1 MRTKTTNGLF
11 YIILFSTLC
20 FLLLFA
26 SNSNAQTLVWQE
38 EFNSTSLNSNYWTYD
53 FGDGCDRNLCGWG
66 NSELENYTTR
76 PENVRIENGN
86 LVIEARNEIYGNSSF
101 TSGRIKTEG
110 RVHLKYG
117 TVEARI
123 KIPNLANGLWPA
135 FWTLGTVGG
144 VWPNIG
150 EIDIMEMGNQSA
162 RLANIINKQV
172 TCANHW
178 SNNGA
183 YTYSSSSINSSVD
196 LNNDYHLY
204 KMVWNSQSIT
214 MYLDGVS
221 FYTLDISNPLATSKD
236 EFHNPHFLLLNMA
249 IGGAYTGLLNAS
261 SISATMPAQMLVDYV
276 RVYQNPGD
284 QLILGTQ
291 NLTSGN
297 YGVFT
302 ETTSVT
308 DSLSIGTNTT
318 LNYWNN
324 MTAITGA
331 SAYEGS
337 KVWAV
342 RAAAGNWFGMGI
354 DNKYINL
361 TGHTSGAL
369 KFHFKTSYN
378 GQFKFGI
385 KSGDGESWINIPAGS
400 NLYGIVRDGN
410 WHEVS
415 IPLSEF
421 LNTAAGRYCD
431 YWSIKSAFMFAGD
444 APTAVADFYIDN
456 IYFTKNTVT
465 PTLSNFSVQAKLL
478 GDPAFNLTA
487 PTSNSVGSF
496 SYSSSNTAVAM
507 VSGNTVTI
515 TGTGTAVITATQS
528 PSGIYGSSSITAN
541 LVVTMPVPTTAAPTP
556 AARNTSDYV
565 SLFSNAYTN
574 VSGTDWFPNWGQTTT
589 VTEVLI
595 AGNSTKKYENFNYQ
609 GVQFSGSV
617 NASSMSYIHIDI
629 WTPNCS
635 TFDLYLINTTP
646 ALVEQKV
653 SVTPTFNGWNSYDI
667 PLTQYPG
674 IALNNINQLKLVSTP
689 FGGTTLYFD
698 NVYFWRPSNLPALSN
713 FSMPVKTI
721 GDAPFVITP
730 STSNSTGAFTYSSD
744 NAAVATV
751 SGNTITL
758 TGVGN
763 AVITATQ
770 AATATYASGTISST
784 LIVNY
789 PAPTSASPV
798 PPTRSS
804 ADYIS
809 VYSDAYTN
817 FPGTD
822 FNPNWGQSTI
832 VTDFIIA
839 GNNHKKYE
847 NFNYQGIQLANVLN
861 AANMQYVHIDV
872 WTPNCTA
879 FDVYLINTTPALL
892 ERKVTLVPTLSGWN
906 SYDIALTQ
914 FSPVVLSNIT
924 QFKLM
929 ATPAGSSIVY
939 WDNLYF
945 WKESTVSTPTLSV
958 TQPTCAI
965 ATGTITVT
973 SSLSSLSF
981 SIDGV
986 NYSNT
991 TGVFSGLNPGTYS
1004 VTSRNPN
1011 GVVSNAAIAV
1021 INAAP
1026 VNPGTIT
1033 TITGTRN
1040 INQCDTLQNYSVQ
1053 NISGLT
1059 YTWSVTGTGN
1069 RIVSGQGTNAVATVM
1084 KVAGTVSI
1092 ASSGACGVNPTISLA
1107 VTKAVPT
1114 TPTTLTYTST
1124 NVCLYTQSAFTNSG
1138 LRDTFRTTQILN
1150 ATGYIWEVPTGSVS
1164 QRLNDTSITVVF
1176 PDTISLS
1183 ATDPRYVKVYSVSAC
1198 DTSLAKS
1205 ITLTRTVAATPGIIY
1220 NSFDAGATTGPAA
1233 VTAVCSIIGGAGT
1246 TYKIRKVATAATYTW
1261 SVKSGTNMIV
1271 THENAAGGANDTV
1284 ITVQY
1289 LSGFVTDSIFVR
1301 AVSGCGVSVAKGIKV
1316 SATTPSAPATLTVTS
1331 LGTITCG
1338 RPRYRFTAP
1347 AVLPAATAT
1356 TGAATGYQ
1364 WSFFGTLGA
1373 TFVVDSGSLSTS
1385 VVTGYFTSTA
1395 VHGLGDSVKIRYAST
1410 CGFSAYKVAALTNVA
1425 SSSNPPATPASLTAT
1440 LVSDVCGARVYR
1452 YTAPAL
1458 PAGSASAAAAT
1469 GYTWT
1474 LPTGSAV
1481 ALSATL
1487 DSGVL
1492 SGTGARYI
1500 RLKYSNNGVAV
1511 VGDSVR
1517 FLYNSACGV
1526 SANKALKLT
1535 NVAKVCLLGA
1545 PVFAKS
1551 TNSSDVINTDIYP
1564 NPNNGNFNLHLETGV
1579 LSLQFAVIEI
1589 KDITGKSIDQFQVNA
1604 INGKIDAYYSSG
1616 KLKPGMYFIGLKN
1629 QLKASFKKI
1638 VVMQ

>member
-1 MRTKTTNGLF
+1 MRSKTTNGLF
-11 YIILFSTLC
+11 YIILFLTIC
-20 FLLLFA
+20 FLFLFVN
-26 SNSNAQTLVWQE
+26 NSNAQTLVWQE
-38 EFNSTSLNSNYWTYD
+38 EFNSTSLNTNYWTYD
-53 FGDGCDRNLCGWG
+53 FGDGCERNLCGWG
-66 NSELENYTTR
+66 NSELENYTKR

-86 LVIEARNEIYGNSSF
+86 LIIEARRETFGNSLF

-110 RVHLKYG
+110 RVHIKYG
-117 TVEARI
+117 TIEARI

-144 VWPNIG
+144 TWPSIG

-162 RLANIINKQV
+162 RLANLINKQV
-172 TCANHW
+172 TSANHW
-178 SNNGA
+178 SNNGS
-183 YTYSSSSINSSVD
+183 YTYTGSSINSAVD

-204 KMVWNSQSIT
+204 KLVWNSQSIT

-221 FYTLDISNPLATSKD
+221 FYTFDISNPVATSKD

-249 IGGAYTGLLNAS
+249 IGGAYTGILNAS
-261 SISATMPAQMLVDYV
+261 AITATMPAQMLVDYV

-284 QLILGTQ
+284 QVILGTQ

-302 ETTSVT
+302 ETTTVT
-308 DSLSIGTNTT
+308 DSLTIGTNTT

-324 MTAITGA
+324 IAPITGA
-331 SAYEGS
+331 VPYEGS

-361 TGHTSGAL
+361 SGHTSGAL
-369 KFHFKTSYN
+369 KFHFKTSYA

-421 LNTAAGRYCD
+421 LNTSSGRYCD
-431 YWSIKSAFMFAGD
+431 YWSVKSAFMFTGD
-444 APTAVADFYIDN
+444 APTTVADFYIDN
-456 IYFTKNTVT
+456 IYFAKNTVT
-465 PTLSNFSVQAKLL
+465 PTLNNFSVPAKLL
-478 GDPAFNLTA
+478 GDPSFNLTA
-487 PTSNSVGSF
+487 PTSNSSGNF
-496 SYSSSNTAVAM
+496 AYSSNNTAVAM
-507 VSGNTVTI
+507 VSGSTVTI
-515 TGTGTAVITATQS
+515 TGVGTAVITATQL
-528 PSGIYGSSSITAN
+528 PSGIYGSASITAN
-541 LVVTMPVPTTAAPTP
+541 LVVTMPVPTAAAPTP
-556 AARNTSDYV
+556 SARNSSDYI

-574 VSGTDWFPNWGQTTT
+574 VTGTDWFPNWGQSTT

-595 AGNSTKKYENFNYQ
+595 AGNATKKYENFNYQ
-609 GVQFSGSV
+609 GVQFSGVV

-646 ALVEQKV
+646 GLVEQKV
-653 SVTPTFNGWNSYDI
+653 SLSPNLNGWNSYDI
-667 PLTQYPG
+667 PLTQFPA
-674 IALNNINQLKLVSTP
+674 ITLNNINQFKLVSTP
-689 FGGTTLYFD
+689 FGGTTVYFD

-713 FSMPVKTI
+713 FSIPVKTL
-721 GDAPFVITP
+721 GDVAFVITP
-730 STSNSTGAFTYSSD
+730 PTSNSNGVFTYSS
-744 NAAVATV
+744 NNVAVATI
-751 SGNTITL
+751 SGNIITI

-763 AVITATQ
+763 ALITATQ
-770 AATATYASGTISST
+770 AATATYASGNISST
-784 LIVNY
+784 LTVNY
-789 PAPTSASPV
+789 PAPSTAAPV
-798 PPTRSS
+798 PPTRSVT
-804 ADYIS
+804 DYIS

-822 FNPNWGQSTI
+822 FNPNWGQSTV
-832 VTDFIIA
+832 VTDFVVS

-929 ATPAGSSIVY
+929 ATPAGSSIIY

-945 WKESTVSTPTLSV
+945 WKAAAVTTPTLSV
-958 TQPTCAI
+958 TQPTCAL

-973 SSLSSLSF
+973 SSLTSLSF
-981 SIDGV
+981 SIDGI
-986 NYSNT
+986 NYTNT

-1011 GVVSNAAIAV
+1011 GVVSSPATAV
-1021 INAAP
+1021 VNAAP
-1026 VNPGTIT
+1026 VNPGTVIA
-1033 TITGTRN
+1033 ITGTRN

-1069 RIVSGQGTNAVATVM
+1069 RILSGQGTNAIMTVL
-1084 KVAGTVSI
+1084 KVAGTISI
-1092 ASSGACGVNPTISLA
+1092 ATSGACGANPTISLA
-1107 VTKAVPT
+1107 VTKAVPA
-1114 TPTTLTYTST
+1114 TPTTLTYNSI
-1124 NVCLYTQSAFTNSG
+1124 NVCLYTQSAFSSSG
-1138 LRDTFRTTQILN
+1138 LRDTFRTTQIIN
-1150 ATGYIWEVPTGSVS
+1150 ATGYIWEVPAGSVS
-1164 QRLNDTSITVVF
+1164 QRLNDTTITVVF

-1183 ATDPRYVKVYSVSAC
+1183 ATDPRYVKVYSLSAC

-1205 ITLTRTVAATPGIIY
+1205 ITLTRTAATTPGTIY
-1220 NSFDAGATTGPAA
+1220 NSLTAGATTGPAA
-1233 VTAVCSIIGGAGT
+1233 VTAVCSIVGGPGT
-1246 TYKIRKVATAATYTW
+1246 TYKIRKVATASSYLW
-1261 SVKSGTNMIV
+1261 SVKSGTNMII
-1271 THENAAGGANDTV
+1271 THENTEGGINDTA

-1289 LSGFVTDSIFVR
+1289 LSGFVADSIFVKS
-1301 AVSGCGVSVAKGIKV
+1301 VNGCGVSVAKGIKV

-1331 LGTITCG
+1331 LGTQVCG
-1338 RPRYRFTAP
+1338 RPRYRYTAP

-1356 TGAATGYQ
+1356 AGAATGYQ
-1364 WSFFGTLGA
+1364 WSFYGTLGA
-1373 TFVVDSGSLSTS
+1373 SFVVDSGSLSTS

-1395 VHGLGDSVKIRYAST
+1395 ARAAGDSVKVRYAST
-1410 CGFSAYKVAALTNVA
+1410 CGFGAYKSAALTNVTT
-1425 SSSNPPATPASLTAT
+1425 SSAVPAAPATLTAT

-1458 PAGSASAAAAT
+1458 PAGSATAAAAT
-1469 GYTWT
+1469 GYNWT
-1474 LPTGSAV
+1474 LPIGSAV

-1492 SGTGARYI
+1492 SGTGARNI
-1500 RLKYSNNGVAV
+1500 RLKFTNNGAAV

-1517 FLYNSACGV
+1517 VRYTTACGV
-1526 SANKALKLT
+1526 GPNKALKLT

-1545 PVFAKS
+1545 LVYAKGAAFFK
-1551 TNSSDVINTDIYP
+1551 DEVYP
-1564 NPNNGNFNLHLETGV
+1564 NPNNGSFVLHFETADLGQ
-1579 LSLQFAVIEI
+1579 QFAVVDI
-1589 KDITGKSIDQFQVNA
+1589 KDIAGKSIDQITVKV
-1604 INGKIDAYYSSG
+1604 INGKIDALYNNG
-1616 KLKPGMYFIGLKN
+1616 KLKTGIYFIGLKN
-1629 QLKASFKKI
+1629 QINADYKKI
-1638 VVMQ
+1638 IVFQ

>member
-1 MRTKTTNGLF
+1 MGTKTTNVVF
-11 YIILFSTLC
+11 YILLFLTAGI
-20 FLLLFA
+20 LLLFVN
-26 SNSNAQTLVWQE
+26 NSNAQTLVWQE
-38 EFNSTSLNSNYWTYD
+38 EFNTTSLNTNYWTYD
-53 FGDGCDRNLCGWG
+53 FGDGCERNLCGWG
-66 NSELENYTTR
+66 NSELQNYTKR

-86 LVIEARNEIYGNSSF
+86 LIIEARMENYANSSF

-110 RVHLKYG
+110 RVHIKYG

-162 RLANIINKQV
+162 RLANLINKQV

-178 SNNGA
+178 SNNGS

-204 KMVWNSQSIT
+204 KMVWNSQNIT

-221 FYTLDISNPLATSKD
+221 FYTFDISNPVATSKD

-249 IGGAYTGLLNAS
+249 VGGSYTGLLSAA

-284 QLILGTQ
+284 QLNLGTQ

-308 DSLSIGTNTT
+308 DSLTIGTNTT
-318 LNYWNN
+318 INYWNN
-324 MTAITGA
+324 LTPIAGAIP
-331 SAYEGS
+331 YEGS

-342 RAAAGNWFGMGI
+342 RAAAGNWFGMGM

-385 KSGDGESWINIPAGS
+385 KSGDGESWVIIPAGS

-431 YWSIKSAFMFAGD
+431 YWSVKSAFMFAGD
-444 APTAVADFYIDN
+444 APTAIADFYIDN
-456 IYFTKNTVT
+456 IYFSKNTVT
-465 PTLSNFSVQAKLL
+465 PTLSNFSVPAKLL
-478 GDPAFNLTA
+478 GDPAFNLIA
-487 PTSNSVGSF
+487 PTSNSSGAF
-496 SYSSSNTAVAM
+496 AYSSSNTAVAI
-507 VSGNTVTI
+507 VSGNVVTI
-515 TGTGTAVITATQS
+515 TGAGTAVITATQL
-528 PSGIYGSSSITAN
+528 PSGIYGSASITAN
-541 LVVTMPVPTTAAPTP
+541 LVVTMPVPVTAAPTP
-556 AARNTSDYV
+556 SARNASDCI

-574 VSGTDWFPNWGQTTT
+574 VTGTDWFPNWGQSTT
-589 VTEVLI
+589 VTDVLI
-595 AGNSTKKYENFNYQ
+595 AGNATKKYENFNYQ
-609 GVQFSGSV
+609 GVQFSGAI

-635 TFDLYLINTTP
+635 TFDLYLINTNP
-646 ALVEQKV
+646 GLVEQKV

-674 IALNNINQLKLVSTP
+674 IAMSAINQLKLVSTP
-689 FGGTTLYFD
+689 FGNTTVYFD

-713 FSMPVKTI
+713 FSMPVKTF
-721 GDAPFVITP
+721 GDAPFNITP
-730 STSNSTGAFTYSSD
+730 PTSNSNGAFTYSS
-744 NAAVATV
+744 NNTAVATI
-751 SGNTITL
+751 SGNTITI
-758 TGVGN
+758 TGFGN

-789 PAPTSASPV
+789 PAPTTAAPLPPV
-798 PPTRSS
+798 RNTN
-804 ADYIS
+804 DYIS
-809 VYSDAYTN
+809 VYSDSYTN

-832 VTDFIIA
+832 VTDLVIA

-861 AANMQYVHIDV
+861 ATNMQYVHIDV

-892 ERKVTLVPTLSGWN
+892 ERKVTLTPTFSGWN

-929 ATPAGSSIVY
+929 ATPVGSSIVY

-945 WKESTVSTPTLSV
+945 WKATAVSTPTLSI
-958 TQPTCAI
+958 TQPTCAVP
-965 ATGTITVT
+965 TGTITVT
-973 SSLSSLSF
+973 SSLTSLSF

-991 TGVFSGLNPGTYS
+991 TGVFSGLNSGTYN
-1004 VTSRNPN
+1004 VTTRNPN
-1011 GVVSNAAIAV
+1011 GVVSNPAIAV
-1021 INAAP
+1021 INTP
-1026 VNPGTIT
+1026 PINPGTIT

-1053 NISGLT
+1053 NISGLA

-1069 RIVSGQGTNAVATVM
+1069 RIVNGQGTNAIAVVM
-1084 KVAGTVSI
+1084 KAAGTISI
-1092 ASSGACGVNPTISLA
+1092 ATSGSCGANPTVSLA
-1107 VTKAVPT
+1107 VTKAVPS
-1114 TPTTLTYTST
+1114 TPSILTFTST
-1124 NVCLYTQSAFTNSG
+1124 NVCMYTQSSFTSSG
-1138 LRDTFRTTQILN
+1138 LRDTYRTNQIAN
-1150 ATGYIWEVPTGSVS
+1150 ATGYLWEVPAGSIT
-1164 QRLNDTSITVVF
+1164 QRLNDTTITIVF

-1183 ATDPRYVKVYSVSAC
+1183 TSDPRTVKVYSLSAC

-1205 ITLTRTVAATPGIIY
+1205 ITLTRVSAASPGTIY
-1220 NSFDAGATTGPAA
+1220 NSFTAGATTGPAA
-1233 VTAVCSIIGGAGT
+1233 VTAVCPIVGGAGT
-1246 TYKIRKVATAATYTW
+1246 TYKIRKVATANAYAWT
-1261 SVKSGTNMIV
+1261 VKTGSNMII
-1271 THENAAGGANDTV
+1271 THENTAGSINDTA

-1289 LSGFVTDSIFVR
+1289 LNGFVTDSIFVR
-1301 AVSGCGVSVAKGIKV
+1301 SINGCGMSAARAIKV
-1316 SATTPSAPATLTVTS
+1316 TATPPAAPATITVTS
-1331 LGTITCG
+1331 LGTSTCG
-1338 RPRYRFTAP
+1338 RPRYRYTAP
-1347 AVLPAATAT
+1347 AVLPVATAT
-1356 TGAATGYQ
+1356 AGAASGYQ

-1373 TFVVDSGSLSTS
+1373 LFVVDSGSLSTS

-1395 VHGLGDSVKIRYAST
+1395 ARAVGDSVKVRYSST
-1410 CGFSAYKVAALTNVA
+1410 CGFGAFRVAALTNVA
-1425 SSSNPPATPASLTAT
+1425 SSSAAPAAPSTLTAT

-1458 PAGSASAAAAT
+1458 PAGSATAAAAS
-1469 GYTWT
+1469 GYTWS

-1492 SGTGARYI
+1492 SGASARFI
-1500 RLKYSNNGVAV
+1500 RLKYANNGAAST
-1511 VGDSVR
+1511 GDSLRVR
-1517 FLYNSACGV
+1517 YTSACGV
-1526 SANKALKLT
+1526 GNNKSLRLT
-1535 NVAKVCLLGA
+1535 NLAKVCLLGA
-1545 PVFAKS
+1545 PVYAKDANS
-1551 TNSSDVINTDIYP
+1551 VELTNTEIYP
-1564 NPNNGNFNLHLETGV
+1564 NPNNGSFKIHFELEDLGHKNV
-1579 LSLQFAVIEI
+1579 IIDIIDILGKRVDQIYLS
-1589 KDITGKSIDQFQVNA
+1589 TS
-1604 INGKIDAYYSSG
+1604 NGKIDAIYNRG
-1616 KLKPGMYFIGLKN
+1616 KLKPGVYFMGLKN
-1629 QLKASFKKI
+1629 QNKAGYKKI
-1638 VVMQ
+1638 VVFR

>member
-1 MRTKTTNGLF
+1 MGTKTTNVVF
-11 YIILFSTLC
+11 YILLFLTASI
-20 FLLLFA
+20 LLLFVN
-26 SNSNAQTLVWQE
+26 NSNAQTLVWQE
-38 EFNSTSLNSNYWTYD
+38 EFNSTSLNTNLWTYD
-53 FGDGCDRNLCGWG
+53 FGDGCERNLCGWG

-86 LVIEARNEIYGNSSF
+86 LIIEARRETYGNSSF

-110 RVHLKYG
+110 RVHFKYG

-162 RLANIINKQV
+162 RLANLINKQV
-172 TCANHW
+172 TSANHW

-183 YTYSSSSINSSVD
+183 YTNSGSSINSAVD

-214 MYLDGVS
+214 MFLDGVS
-221 FYTLDISNPLATSKD
+221 FYTLDISNSANSSRE

-308 DSLSIGTNTT
+308 DSLSIGANTT

-324 MTAITGA
+324 LTTITGA
-331 SAYEGS
+331 AAYEGS

-385 KSGDGESWINIPAGS
+385 KSGDGESWVIIPAGS

-431 YWSIKSAFMFAGD
+431 YWSVKSAFMFVGD

-456 IYFTKNTVT
+456 IYFSKNTVT
-465 PTLSNFSVQAKLL
+465 PTLSNFSVPAKLL
-478 GDPAFNLTA
+478 GDPAFNLVA
-487 PTSNSVGSF
+487 PTSNSSGAF
-496 SYSSSNTAVAM
+496 AYSSSNTAVAL
-507 VSGNTVTI
+507 VSGNVVTVTGI
-515 TGTGTAVITATQS
+515 GTAVITATQS
-528 PSGIYGSSSITAN
+528 PNGIYGSASITAN

-556 AARNTSDYV
+556 PARNVSDCI

-574 VSGTDWFPNWGQTTT
+574 VLGTDWNPGWGQSTT

-595 AGNSTKKYENFNYQ
+595 ASNATKKYENFNYQ
-609 GVQFSGSV
+609 GVQFSGAV

-635 TFDLYLINTTP
+635 TFDFYLINTSP
-646 ALVEQKV
+646 GLVEQKV

-667 PLTQYPG
+667 PLSQFTA
-674 IALNNINQLKLVSTP
+674 IALSNINQFKFVSYP
-689 FGGTTLYFD
+689 SVGTTLYFD

-713 FSMPVKTI
+713 FSMPVKTF
-721 GDAPFVITP
+721 GDAPFVITTP
-730 STSNSTGAFTYSSD
+730 TSNSTGAFTYSSN
-744 NAAVATV
+744 NASVANI
-751 SGNTITL
+751 SGNTITM

-789 PAPTSASPV
+789 PAPTSAAPMPPV
-798 PPTRSS
+798 RNTT
-804 ADYIS
+804 DYIS

-832 VTDFIIA
+832 VSDFIIS

-861 AANMQYVHIDV
+861 ASAMQNVHIDV

-879 FDVYLINTTPALL
+879 FDLYLINTTPSLL
-892 ERKVTLVPTLSGWN
+892 ERKVTLTPTFSGWN
-906 SYDIALTQ
+906 SFDIALTQ

-939 WDNLYF
+939 WDNIYF
-945 WKESTVSTPTLSV
+945 WKTAAVTTPTITV
-958 TQPTCAI
+958 TQPTCSMP
-965 ATGTITVT
+965 TGTITVT
-973 SSLSSLSF
+973 SSVAGLNF
-981 SIDGV
+981 SIDGI

-991 TGVFSGLNPGTYS
+991 TGVFSGLSAGTYYL
-1004 VTSRNPN
+1004 TSRNAN
-1011 GVVSNAAIAV
+1011 GLVSSSATAI

-1026 VNPGTIT
+1026 VNPGTVT

-1040 INQCDTLQNYSVQ
+1040 INQCDTLQNYNVQ

-1059 YTWSVTGTGN
+1059 YSWSITGTGN
-1069 RIVSGQGTNAVATVM
+1069 RIVSGQGTNSVMTVM
-1084 KVAGTVSI
+1084 KVAGSI
-1092 ASSGACGVNPTISLA
+1092 NITTSGACGVNPTISQA
-1107 VTKAVPT
+1107 VTKAVPS
-1114 TPTTLTYTST
+1114 TPSTLTSTST
-1124 NVCLYTQSAFTNSG
+1124 NVCLYTQTAFASSG
-1138 LRDTFRTTQILN
+1138 VRDTFRTVQIAN
-1150 ATGYIWEVPTGSVS
+1150 ATGYFWEIPTGSIS
-1164 QRLNDTSITVVF
+1164 QRLNDTTITVVF
-1176 PDTISLS
+1176 PDTITLS
-1183 ATDPRYVKVYSVSAC
+1183 ATDPRFVKVYSLSAC

-1205 ITLTRTVAATPGIIY
+1205 ITLTKATAATPGTIY
-1220 NSFDAGATTGPAA
+1220 NSFTAGATTGSAA
-1233 VTAVCSIIGGAGT
+1233 VTAVCSIVGGAGT
-1246 TYKIRKVATAATYTW
+1246 TYKIRKVATATAYAW
-1261 SVKSGTNMIV
+1261 SVKSGANMMVI
-1271 THENAAGGANDTV
+1271 HENAEGINDTA

-1289 LSGFVTDSIFVR
+1289 LSGFLADSIFVR
-1301 AVSGCGVSVAKGIKV
+1301 SVNGCGASAAKGIKV
-1316 SATTPSAPATLTVTS
+1316 SATTPSAPAAITITS
-1331 LGTITCG
+1331 LGTINCG
-1338 RPRYRFTAP
+1338 QPRYRYAAP
-1347 AVLPAATAT
+1347 ATLPIAT
-1356 TGAATGYQ
+1356 TTAGAATGWQ
-1364 WSFFGTLGA
+1364 WSFVGTLGSL
-1373 TFVVDSGSLSTS
+1373 FVIDSGSLSAR
-1385 VVTGYFTSTA
+1385 VVTGYFTSTSVRA
-1395 VHGLGDSVKIRYAST
+1395 AGDSVRLRYTST
-1410 CGFSAYKVAALTNVA
+1410 CGFSPYKVSALTNVA
-1425 SSSNPPATPASLTAT
+1425 SSSNPPAVPASVTAT
-1440 LVSDVCGARVYR
+1440 LVSDICGSRVYR
-1452 YTAPAL
+1452 YTAPVL
-1458 PAGSASAAAAT
+1458 PVGSSSVAAAT

-1474 LPTGSAV
+1474 LPTGSAI
-1481 ALSATL
+1481 ALSASL

-1492 SGTGARYI
+1492 SGSGARYI
-1500 RLKYSNNGVAV
+1500 RLRYTNNGAAVA
-1511 VGDSVR
+1511 GDSVR
-1517 FLYNSACGV
+1517 VRFTSACGV
-1526 SANKALKLT
+1526 GSNKALKLT
-1535 NVAKVCLLGA
+1535 NLAKVCLLGA
-1545 PVFAKS
+1545 PVYAKDA
-1551 TNSSDVINTDIYP
+1551 NGAEVVNTEIYP
-1564 NPNNGNFNLHLETGV
+1564 NPNNGSFKIHFELEELGFKNV
-1579 LSLQFAVIEI
+1579 IIEI
-1589 KDITGKSIDQFQVNA
+1589 CDISGKRVDQIKINMV
-1604 INGKIDAYYSSG
+1604 NGKIDTIYNGG
-1616 KLKPGMYFIGLKN
+1616 KLKTGVYFVSLKN
-1629 QLKASFKKI
+1629 VNKAVSKKI
-1638 VVMQ
+1638 VVVQ